1 MKLTVVIPVHDDA
14 EGLAR
19 LLHSLARALRGTDV
33 LTRVVVVDD
42 GSPAPLERALPKGA
56 LPELPLT
63 WRRNA
68 RPMGAG
74 QARNIG
80 LDEAESSHV
89 LFLDADDTVTPE
101 LGTLLRQLAGLSFD
115 FALFAHDDSRRLAQ
129 GDTGPDEMLDRSL
142 WADLAPGPD
151 PVALTPEQARRIC
164 RISNYPW
171 NKIWRHDFLRQHA
184 IRYTEI
190 ALHNDIEPHWAGFI
204 EARQILCSDRRCVIH
219 HVARGRNQLTNRRGA
234 ERLCVFQALEAVL
247 ARLLASSPGL
257 PERAC
262 CMGPFLEF
270 TLRLLDWVDELL
282 EDPAASAEL
291 QDRARCLLHHL
302 AQNAPPRLAGAV
314 EDAFATEPGLALR
327 FLHWAGSKQ
336 GLAPARAQ

>member
-1 MKLTVVIPVHDDA
+1 MKLTVVVPVHDDA
-14 EGLAR
+14 AGLAR
-19 LLHSLARALRGTDV
+19 LLHSLDLALRGTDI

-42 GSPAPLERALPKGA
+42 GSPAPLDRALPQGA
-56 LPELPLT
+56 LPNLPLT

-101 LGTLLRQLAGLSFD
+101 LGTLLRQLQGLAFD

-129 GDTGPDEMLDRSL
+129 GETGPDEMLDRAL

-151 PVALTPEQARRIC
+151 PVALTQAQARRIC

-171 NKIWRHDFLRQHA
+171 NKVWRHDFLRQNA

-219 HVARGRNQLTNRRGA
+219 HVARGRDQLTNRRGA
-234 ERLCVFQALEAVL
+234 ERLCVIRALEAVI
-247 ARLLASSPGL
+247 ARLLAPSAAA

-262 CMGPFLEF
+262 CIGPFLEF
-270 TLRLLDWVDELL
+270 TFRLLDWVDGLL
-282 EDPAASAEL
+282 DDPAASAEL
-291 QDRARCLLHHL
+291 KSRARYLLRHL
-302 AQNAPPRLAGAV
+302 ALNAPPKLAGAV

-336 GLAPARAQ
+336 GLAPASAQ